1 MDIALRAVR
10 SGYFE
15 TIMFPFNFIT
25 NEAAQEL
32 IPLATER
39 DVGFIAMK
47 PLAGGALDDAT
58 LAFTYLRQ
66 FPEILAIPGIERAE
80 EIEQII
86 AVMQGP
92 AEMTP
97 DEQEEIQRF
106 QAELGNRFCRR
117 CGYCQPCPE
126 GVSVQ
131 PLMILDSIIKRM
143 PPADVFAE
151 FTQLVEAADAC
162 TECGECEEKCP
173 YELPIRE
180 MINQRVELF
189 HSEMGRAGLP

>member
-1 MDIALRAVR
+1 
-10 SGYFE
+10 
-15 TIMFPFNFIT
+15 
-25 NEAAQEL
+25 
-32 IPLATER
+32 
-39 DVGFIAMK
+39 MK

-97 DEQEEIQRF
+97 DEQEEIRRLQT
-106 QAELGNRFCRR
+106 ELGNRFCRR